1 MTKQNPTD
9 TQFAAFQN
17 LWDYFNQ
24 ALFLGV
30 LQPVLLNFSRKANT
44 LGFFA
49 PLRWERNGE
58 TTHEISLN
66 PAYLRHREPRE
77 VVSTLVH
84 EMAHAWQAQFGKPG
98 RGGYHNQEWADKME
112 AIGLMPSSTAAP
124 GGKRT
129 GDRVSHYIIEG
140 GAFAQAFAAMPQE
153 FLLPWLCW
161 EGKEGAKKPRVAS
174 KVKFT
179 CPACRVNAWGRPGLL
194 LACGACEVPMAAGAA
209 TDGDAAEAVFDD
221 ERRAA

>member
-1 MTKQNPTD
+1 MSNYQTTKPNPTD
-9 TQFAAFQN
+9 AQFAAFQN
-17 LWDYFNQ
+17 LWAFFNQ

-30 LQPVLLNFSRKANT
+30 LQPVLLNFSRAANT
-44 LGFFA
+44 FGFFA
-49 PLRWERNGE
+49 PLRWESNGE

-66 PAYLRHREPRE
+66 PAYLRHREPRA

-84 EMAHAWQAQFGKPG
+84 EMVHAFQAQFGKPG

-140 GAFAQAFAAMPQE
+140 GPFARAFAAMPQE
-153 FLLPWLCW
+153 FLLPWLC
-161 EGKEGAKKPRVAS
+161 
-174 KVKFT
+174 
-179 CPACRVNAWGRPGLL
+179 
-194 LACGACEVPMAAGAA
+194 
-209 TDGDAAEAVFDD
+209 
-221 ERRAA
+221 

>member
-1 MTKQNPTD
+1 MNNKQPTEPNPTNA
-9 TQFAAFQN
+9 QFEAFES
-17 LWDYFNQ
+17 LYTYYNQ
-24 ALFLGV
+24 TLFLGM
-30 LQPVLLNFSRKANT
+30 LRPVLLNFSRAANT

-66 PAYLRHREPRE
+66 PAYLRHREPRA

-84 EMAHAWQAQFGKPG
+84 EMAHAFQAEHGKPG

-112 AIGLMPSSTAAP
+112 SLGLMPSSTAAP

-129 GDRVSHYIIEG
+129 GDRVSHYICEG
-140 GAFAQAFAAMPQE
+140 GPFARAFAAMPQA

-161 EGKEGAKKPRVAS
+161 EGKEGAKKPRAAS

-179 CPACRVNAWGRPGLL
+179 CPGCGANAWGRPSLL
-194 LACGACEVPMAAGAA
+194 LACGVCEVAMTAGTA
-209 TDGDAAEAVFDD
+209 TDGNEQRCAA
-221 ERRAA
+221 